1 MIKAG
6 KGERENREEEERQR
20 EIERR
25 GGGREKIEEKSL
37 RTEKVEQQG
46 DHGPATAM
54 CGSRAGKDAML
65 WASIPTLRP

>member
-25 GGGREKIEEKSL
+25 GGWKGENRGEKLENRES
-37 RTEKVEQQG
+37 
-46 DHGPATAM
+46 
-54 CGSRAGKDAML
+54 
-65 WASIPTLRP
+65 